1 MTCKSRTMKFTLKNA
16 LAALLLFAGTWS
28 AAYAQNATLISDDHD
43 GIVVRFEFSDPQ
55 LGEVAMEDG
64 MAILP
69 RVVGDTPLLRAGA
82 PDVSKVD
89 ATLMIAPQTGTAL
102 EIIDVEF
109 VEMADVEVVPSKGNL
124 YRNVNPEDVA
134 YAKGAVY
141 QQDAF
146 YPASPA
152 ALQTPFVQ
160 RGVRGQSVW
169 AFPFQYNPVSKVLRA
184 HSSITVRIVE
194 TEAAPINPAVAP
206 ARASAEVAD
215 QWRHRFLNADN
226 ADQRYDY
233 IEEHGKIVVVTDA
246 MYDDVLAPL
255 VQWKIE
261 KGIPTEVIY
270 AADFGMDFDAIR
282 DYLSDQYFNE
292 GMTHV
297 ILAGDED
304 QVPSTLLT
312 NGGGTGYCD
321 PCYSYVEGDDHYP
334 EFFVGRLISHTVAEM
349 QTMVDRT
356 LEYEK
361 TPFLGEEW
369 FNIGVGIGSN
379 EGAGIGDNGESD
391 WQHLNNIKSKLTDYG
406 YQEVWEL
413 YEGSQAGNS
422 PSGGET
428 ADEAG
433 NPTPNDMVELVNKG
447 LAFINYTGHGY
458 HGGFASSGFDINAV
472 GQTTNNGMYGFFAA
486 VACCVGDFDESDG
499 SGDCFGEVWVKHT
512 HNGQPAGGIGGAFSS
527 VLQSWAPPMRGQDEM
542 TDLIVEDGEVEIRHT
557 FGSIVAHGCSGMI
570 DSYGAG
576 GEEMMDTWCIFGD
589 PSVVMR
595 TAFPA
600 ELALS
605 HQDVYFLGS
614 PSIDVAC
621 PTEGALVAL
630 TLGDQ
635 ILGSAF
641 VENGV
646 ASIQLDAPLGVP
658 GDYLITGTAYN
669 TIPYQST
676 VQVVPAEGPYVLNNG
691 NTAVDVMGDNDGN
704 VDQGESIELELDLA
718 NVGIETAM
726 DVQVTITT
734 ADAWVVIT
742 DGAESAG
749 DIDADGTLTLPG
761 FAFDVVAGVADQHVA
776 VFDVEMVDADGNVW
790 NASFNVVLNAPH
802 FTVVDM
808 VVEDGG
814 NGILES
820 GETANLVFTIL
831 NDGHDAAPGATGIL
845 DFEHPDV
852 TMGFNGLYELE
863 TIEPGGTFTMS
874 YPVTVSEDAGLGG
887 LLPLT
892 FAVNTTG
899 AEQQELY
906 LTTAD
911 FFEPINLIMET
922 WESGDDATF
931 PWAYDGNADWFV
943 STNNPYQGDF
953 CMESGD
959 IGDNQS
965 TSLTIAL
972 EFLSEGDLSFA
983 RRVSTEEGWDFLR
996 LNIDGA
1002 QVAEW
1007 SGELDWAEEV
1017 FTLPAGFHTIE
1028 WVFEKDNII
1037 SGGADACWVDD
1048 IVLPPFCFI
1057 DATITQSGPAGV
1069 LCPGESV
1076 TLTTNS
1082 GFETEWS
1089 NGATEDAIE
1098 VNEAGTYTVTLTDDA
1113 GCSFTS
1119 DAVTIEVLEP
1129 TAPAVDIDGQLGFC
1143 EGGSV
1148 TLSGPED
1155 GVCSWNVGVEGQDL
1169 QVGVAGTYQLTF
1181 TDACGNDNLS
1191 EEIVVDVYP
1200 IPEAPSTEDF
1210 TIVDPAEVNLNA
1222 TGDNLLWYENEDDV
1236 LPFGAGADVP
1246 VFVGA
1251 TTTFWV
1257 ETESVNPGTDGTGGK
1272 SARDED
1278 NGQHHPNANFW
1289 LTFDAYQGMTI
1300 ESVVVYAADAG
1311 PRSIALVNA
1320 NGTELASTTV
1330 EVPEGESTVELGF
1343 FVPAGV
1349 DYGLR
1354 STDDNPGLWRDGIGS
1369 DPEYPYAL
1377 ADFGAITGTSVN
1389 GANGQNYYYFFYDW
1403 KVSVD
1408 AVGCASERVPLTVTV
1423 TNPVGV
1429 GQIAGLNGVAAYPVP
1444 TSGALSLDLDL
1455 GAEQMDLTM
1464 EVRDASGRLVVSEQW
1479 KGQTTG
1485 RRVLDLSTV
1494 APGHYTVRLTDG
1506 EGQWRLPV
1514 VRQ

>member
-1 MTCKSRTMKFTLKNA
+1 MKNSFSQA
-16 LAALLLFAGTWS
+16 LFALLLLAGMT
-28 AAYAQNATLISDDHD
+28 AQAVAQNATLIADDHD
-43 GIVVRFEFSDPQ
+43 GIVVRFDFSDPQ
-55 LGEVAMEDG
+55 FHEVETENG
-64 MAILP
+64 VAILP
-69 RVVGDTPLLRAGA
+69 RVADDTPLLRAGA

-89 ATLMIAPQTGTAL
+89 ATLMIAAQSGTAL
-102 EIIDVEF
+102 EVLEVEYVEF
-109 VEMADVEVVPSKGNL
+109 TDMDVAPSKGNL
-124 YRNVNPEDVA
+124 YRNVDPSEVA
-134 YAKGAVY
+134 YAEGPVY
-141 QQDAF
+141 SEDAF
-146 YPASPA
+146 YPAEVA

-160 RGVRGQSVW
+160 RGVRGQSIW

-184 HSSITVRIVE
+184 HTSITVRVVE
-194 TEAAPINPAVAP
+194 TEAVPVNPAVAP
-206 ARASAEVAD
+206 ARVSAEFAD
-215 QWRHRFLNADN
+215 QLRRRFLNAESGED
-226 ADQRYDY
+226 RYDY
-233 IEEHGKIVVVTDA
+233 IEEHGKVIVVTDA

-255 VQWKIE
+255 VEWKIE
-261 KGIPTEVIY
+261 KGLPTEVVY
-270 AADFGMDFDAIR
+270 ADDFGNDFDAIQA
-282 DYLSDQYFNE
+282 YLADQYLNE
-292 GMTHV
+292 GLTHV

-304 QVPSTLLT
+304 QVPANLIT

-321 PCYSYVEGDDHYP
+321 PCYAYVEGNDHYP
-334 EFFVGRLISHTVAEM
+334 EFFVGRLLVHTVAEM
-349 QTMVDRT
+349 QTVVDRT

-369 FNIGVGIGSN
+369 FNIAVGIGSN

-391 WQHLNNIKSKLTDYG
+391 WQHQNVIKDKLLDYG
-406 YQEVWEL
+406 FQEVWEL
-413 YEGSQAGNS
+413 YDGSQGGNS
-422 PSGGET
+422 PTGGET

-433 NPTPNDMVELVNKG
+433 NPNANDMVQLVNKG
-447 LAFINYTGHGY
+447 LTFINYTGHGY
-458 HGGFASSGFDINAV
+458 HGGIASSGFDVNAI
-472 GQTTNNGMYGFFAA
+472 GQTTNNGMYGFFVP
-486 VACCVGDFDESDG
+486 VACCVGDFDEGEG
-499 SGDCFGEVWVKHT
+499 SGDCFGEVWIKHT
-512 HNGQPAGGIGGAFSS
+512 NNGTPAGGIGGAFSS
-527 VLQSWAPPMRGQDEM
+527 VLQSWAPPMKGQDEM
-542 TDLIVEDGEVEIRHT
+542 TDLVVEDGEVEIRHT

-570 DSYGAG
+570 DAYGGG

-589 PSVVMR
+589 PTVVMR
-595 TAFPA
+595 TAFPT

-605 HQDVYFLGS
+605 HQDVYFLGT
-614 PSIDVAC
+614 PTLDVAS

-630 TLGDQ
+630 TFNGE
-635 ILGSAF
+635 ILGTAF

-646 ASIQLDAPLGVP
+646 ASIALDAPLSIP
-658 GDYLITGTAYN
+658 GDYLLTGTAYN

-676 VQVVPAEGPYVLNNG
+676 VQVVPAEGPYVLSNG
-691 NTAVDVMGDNDGN
+691 NTALDPAGDNDGN

-734 ADAWVVIT
+734 ADEWVVIT

-790 NASFNVVLNAPH
+790 TTSFNVVLNAPL
-802 FTVVDM
+802 FTVVDL

-820 GETANLVFTIL
+820 GETANLVFTIV
-831 NDGHDAAPGATGIL
+831 NDGHDAAPGATGVL
-845 DFEHPDV
+845 DFDHPDV

-863 TIEPGGTFTMS
+863 TIEPGGSFTMS

-887 LLPLT
+887 LLPIT
-892 FAVNTTG
+892 FAVNTSG
-899 AEQQELY
+899 PDNAELY

-922 WESGDDATF
+922 WESGDDQSF
-931 PWAYDGNADWFV
+931 PWAYGGNADWFV

-965 TSLTIAL
+965 TALTIEL
-972 EFLSEGDLSFA
+972 EFLGDGEITFA
-983 RRVSTEEGWDFLR
+983 RRVSTEDGWDFLR
-996 LNIDGA
+996 FFIDGA
-1002 QVAEW
+1002 EVAEW
-1007 SGELDWAEEV
+1007 SGELDWAEEA
-1017 FTLPAGFHTIE
+1017 FDLTAGFHTLE
-1028 WVFEKDNII
+1028 WIFEKDNII

-1057 DATITQSGPAGV
+1057 DATISQSGTAGV

-1082 GFETEWS
+1082 GFDTEWS
-1089 NGATEDAIE
+1089 NGATEESIE
-1098 VNEAGTYTVTLTDDA
+1098 VDEAGTYTVTLTDDA

-1119 DAVTIEVLEP
+1119 EPVTIDVLEP
-1129 TAPAVDIDGQLGFC
+1129 ATPEVTVDGQLGFC

-1155 GVCSWNVGVEGQDL
+1155 GDCSWNVGVEGQDL

-1181 TDACGNDNLS
+1181 VDACGNANVG

-1200 IPEAPSTEDF
+1200 IPAAPTTEDV
-1210 TIVDPAEVNLNA
+1210 TIENPAEVNLNA
-1222 TGDNLLWYENEDDV
+1222 TGDNLLWYENADDIV
-1236 LPFGAGADVP
+1236 PFGAGADVP

-1257 ETESVNPGTDGTGGK
+1257 ESESSNPGTEGTGGK
-1272 SARDED
+1272 DDRDED
-1278 NGQHHPNANFW
+1278 NGQYHPNSSFW
-1289 LTFDAYQGMTI
+1289 LTFDAYQGMTL
-1300 ESVVVYAADAG
+1300 ESVVVYAEDAG
-1311 PRSIALVNA
+1311 NRTIALVND
-1320 NGTELASTTV
+1320 NGTELESITV
-1330 EVPEGESTVELGF
+1330 NVPAGESTVDLGF
-1343 FVPAGV
+1343 YVPAGA

-1403 KVSVD
+1403 TVTVD

-1429 GQIAGLNGVAAYPVP
+1429 GSIDGLNDVTAFPVP
-1444 TSGALSLDLDL
+1444 TAGVLNLDLDL
-1455 GAEQMDLTM
+1455 GARQLDLQM
-1464 EVRDASGRLVVSEQW
+1464 EVRDASGRVVMSETW
-1479 KGQTTG
+1479 NGQPTG
-1485 RRVLDLSTV
+1485 RRQVDLGGM

-1514 VRQ
+1514 LRQ